1 MKLMTRPL
9 TAALLFYG
17 LMACQP
23 ISKTFEQNNTAESS
37 NSPLAIDN
45 STGQQIQHVAVLGD
59 SQSTG
64 AYGQR
69 LSDLIRYASKQR
81 LNFFG
86 AASSGRVGSWVT
98 GGFAPIPAGAYFGCE
113 SRDPVTSCAPIHNS
127 GKRTSSITSVLQ
139 NFPFIDL
146 FIITLGDNHFYDPVS
161 LRNEIPN
168 LVKPILVAGAQC
180 AFVTPTEGL
189 GQFSN
194 KLKVIENLTAGLRD
208 VERAIGKTCQ
218 LIDSY
223 TVGKDVLK
231 SDADL
236 QLMRNAVSG
245 DPMKLHPRGAGAR
258 LWAERVF
265 KALVAKKLL
274 TPL

>member
-1 MKLMTRPL
+1 MKLRTPNF
-9 TAALLFYG
+9 TAALLSFG
-17 LMACQP
+17 LIACLP
-23 ISKTFEQNNTAESS
+23 ISKTSDQNMTVESS
-37 NSPLAIDN
+37 NSPLAIEN
-45 STGQQIQHVAVLGD
+45 SASQQIQHVAVLGD

-64 AYGQR
+64 VYGQR
-69 LSDLIRYASKQR
+69 LSDLIRFASKQR
-81 LNFFG
+81 LSFFG

-98 GGFAPIPAGAYFGCE
+98 GGFTPIPAGAYFGCE
-113 SRDPVTSCAPIHNS
+113 SRDPAKSCAPVQNS
-127 GKRTSSITSVLQ
+127 SKRTSSINSILQ
-139 NFPFIDL
+139 NFPLIDM
-146 FIITLGDNHFYDPVS
+146 FIITLGDNHFYDPAS
-161 LRNEIPN
+161 LRSEIPR
-168 LVKPILVAGAQC
+168 LIKPILYAGSKC

-194 KLKVIENLTAGLRD
+194 KLKVIDSLTAGLRD
-208 VERAIGKTCQ
+208 VEQAMGKTCQ

-231 SDADL
+231 NEADL
-236 QLMRNAVSG
+236 QLMRNAVSA

-265 KALVAKKLL
+265 DALVARNML